1 MPLLE
6 INQIR
11 HICASVRLDESTAT
25 QVDKYA
31 AVIHTSADDVVDKA
45 LNYVFSKDHDLRD
58 FIKTPQAKQAAST
71 LRDRKGASNGT
82 AEEPAKK
89 LAGVD
94 GMIPHSIAWCCENGV
109 SHRKNFDTPPL
120 EGICRAT
127 FVARWPPLKTDHL
140 QEHVAKELP
149 RASRSVEVNQ

>member
-31 AVIHTSADDVVDKA
+31 AFIHTSADAVVDKA
-45 LNYVFSKDHDLRD
+45 LNYVFSKDHDFQD
-58 FIKTPQAKQAAST
+58 FLKRPQAKQAAST
-71 LRDRKGASNGT
+71 LRVRKGPSNGT

-89 LAGVD
+89 LAGVE
-94 GMIPHSIAWCCENGV
+94 GMIPHSIAWWRENGA
-109 SHRKNFDTPPL
+109 SHRKNFEIPPL
-120 EGICRAT
+120 EGSA
-127 FVARWPPLKTDHL
+127 
-140 QEHVAKELP
+140 ELLL
-149 RASRSVEVNQ
+149 